1 MPFSW
6 NNIHQS
12 LVRSSSTLTFSRA
25 FATMHDQHPALARFI
40 VVGALLDHLHRG
52 PASADQKNDILAALI
67 SLAQSGSEGSDVAVT
82 VLLLALWPG
91 LDAVFHRLS
100 RRVEMLDEL
109 PSLVLDHAVEQVRRL
124 DLHAVQRIAATI
136 LMNVERDVARA
147 DIRERN
153 TRRLAVELDPDR
165 IGDNGPEACGTPDLL
180 VRDVVRHGGED
191 GRLVVRVAIEGF
203 SQAEVA
209 AEIGIS
215 EPAAR
220 KRYQRAAHRLRT
232 VFSEG
237 MSRSVPPSGF
247 SLSSAHARNAK
258 KGTAHMMCIDDT
270 EDLARMPGLYR
281 RWEFSDVLETRRTYR
296 LEEAGAHADGTPLIA
311 IYTNP
316 ATNEEPGDS
325 GVQGHAPKAGGA

>member
-6 NNIHQS
+6 NSIHQS

-25 FATMHDQHPALARFI
+25 FATMHEQHPALARFSD
-40 VVGALLDHLHRG
+40 VGALLDHLHRA
-52 PASADQKNDILAALI
+52 PASADEKNDTLATLVTV
-67 SLAQSGSEGSDVAVT
+67 AQSRSASGDIAVT

-100 RRVEMLDEL
+100 HRVEAPDEL
-109 PSLVLDHAVEQVRRL
+109 PSLVLDRAVEQLRLL
-124 DLHAVQRIAATI
+124 DLRAVRRIAATV
-136 LMNVERDVARA
+136 LMNIERDIART
-147 DIRERN
+147 DVRERSR
-153 TRRLAVELDPDR
+153 RRLSVQLDPDL
-165 IGDNGPEACGTPDLL
+165 IGDEGSAEWFTSDLL
-180 VRDVVRHGGED
+180 VRDVVRYAGGD

-209 AEIGIS
+209 TRIGIS
-215 EPAAR
+215 EAATR
-220 KRYQRAAHRLRT
+220 KRYQRALRRLQT
-232 VFSEG
+232 AFSDG
-237 MSRSVPPSGF
+237 MSRSVPPGGF

-258 KGTAHMMCIDDT
+258 KGTGHMACIDDT

-296 LEEAGAHADGTPLIA
+296 LEEAGAHADGTPLVA

-325 GVQGHAPKAGGA
+325 DVQGRDVRGGGA

>member
-6 NNIHQS
+6 NSIHQS

-25 FATMHDQHPALARFI
+25 FATMRDQHPGLARFTDI
-40 VVGALLDHLHRG
+40 GALLDHLHRA

-67 SLAQSGSEGSDVAVT
+67 TVAQSGVSASDVAVT
-82 VLLLALWPG
+82 VLLLGLWPG

-100 RRVEMLDEL
+100 RRIEMVEEL
-109 PSLVLDHAVEQVRRL
+109 PSLVLDHAVEQVDRL
-124 DLHAVQRIAATI
+124 DLQSVHRIAATV
-136 LMNVERDVARA
+136 LMNIERDVTRG
-147 DIRERN
+147 DLKER
-153 TRRLAVELDPDR
+153 RRRTLAVELDPDL
-165 IGDNGPEACGTPDLL
+165 IGDKGPEPCATPGLL
-180 VRDVVRHGGED
+180 VRDVVRHAGAD

-232 VFSEG
+232 VFSDG
-237 MSRSVPPSGF
+237 MSQSVPPSGL
-247 SLSSAHARNAK
+247 SHSSAHALK
-258 KGTAHMMCIDDT
+258 KEGTQRMTCIDDT

-296 LEEAGAHADGTPLIA
+296 LEDAGAHADGTPLVA
-311 IYTNP
+311 IYTDP
-316 ATNEEPGDS
+316 AKDGPDDPG
-325 GVQGHAPKAGGA
+325 GVHAHGTKTGGA

>member
-247 SLSSAHARNAK
+247 SPSSAHAPK
-258 KGTAHMMCIDDT
+258 KEGTEPMTCFDDIG
-270 EDLARMPGLYR
+270 DLARVPGLYR

-296 LEEAGAHADGTPLIA
+296 LEDAGAHADGTPLVA
-311 IYTNP
+311 IYTDAASKQP
-316 ATNEEPGDS
+316 DDPRVPGRS
-325 GVQGHAPKAGGA
+325 TKTEGAR